1 MKQAT
6 GRIDRQPVTDN
17 VSIQLALDG
26 HSFSIVGGQRGIL
39 PETAVSVEILTART
53 LLVPEELFA
62 PEHAAALLAADGKA
76 PLTGEETICT
86 APQQGVVAVMA
97 VPSQALQQL
106 RERFDEET
114 TLTYTTPLLRD
125 PHPTRPTVLLQ
136 WIAGYLYIKIYHAGL
151 RLAEVL
157 PAPTDADI
165 RYAIE
170 RIGTAFPLK
179 QYVLRV
185 AGREARRLGK
195 LASKPFKQV
204 RCE

>member
-6 GRIDRQPVTDN
+6 GRINLRSVTDN

-26 HSFSIVGGQRGIL
+26 HSFSIVGEERIPTG
-39 PETAVSVEILTART
+39 TAISVEILTART

-62 PEHAAALLAADGKA
+62 PEQAAALLAADGKA
-76 PLTGEETICT
+76 PLTGEETVCT
-86 APQQGVVAVMA
+86 APQQGVAAVMA
-97 VPSQALQQL
+97 VPTQALQQL
-106 RERFDEET
+106 RERFGEET
-114 TLTYTTPLLRD
+114 ALAYTTPLLLD
-125 PHPTRPTVLLQ
+125 PQPDKPTVLLQ

-170 RIGTAFPLK
+170 RFGTAFPFK
-179 QYVLRV
+179 QYALLA
-185 AGREARRLGK
+185 AGSEARRLSK
-195 LASKPFKQV
+195 LAGKYFKQV

>member
-6 GRIDRQPVTDN
+6 GRINHPSVTDN

-26 HSFSIVGGQRGIL
+26 HSFSIVGGQRIQ
-39 PETAVSVEILTART
+39 PVPAVKVEILTART

-62 PEHAAALLAADGKA
+62 PEQAAALLAADGKA

-86 APQQGVVAVMA
+86 APQDGIVAVMA

-106 RERFDEET
+106 RERLDEGT
-114 TLTYTTPLLRD
+114 ALTYTTPLLLD
-125 PHPTRPTVLLQ
+125 PHPTKPTVLLQ
-136 WIAGYLYIKIYHAGL
+136 WIAGYLYIKIYHERL

-157 PAPTDADI
+157 SAPADADI

-170 RIGTAFPLK
+170 RFDTAFPLNRYTL
-179 QYVLRV
+179 QI
-185 AGREARRLGK
+185 AGGEARRLGK
-195 LASKPFKQV
+195 LAGKFFKHV

>member
-6 GRIDRQPVTDN
+6 GRINPRPATDN
-17 VSIQLALDG
+17 VSIQLALNG
-26 HSFSIVGGQRGIL
+26 HAFSIVGGQRIL
-39 PETAVSVEILTART
+39 PEPTVKVEILTART
-53 LLVPEELFA
+53 MLVPKELFA
-62 PEHAAALLAADGKA
+62 PEQAAALLAADGKA
-76 PLTGEETICT
+76 PLAGEETVCT
-86 APQQGVVAVMA
+86 DPQQDVAAVMA

-106 RERFDEET
+106 RERLAEGT
-114 TLTYTTPLLRD
+114 TLTYTTPLLLD
-125 PHPTRPTVLLQ
+125 PQPDKPTVLLQ

-170 RIGTAFPLK
+170 RLGTAFPFK
-179 QYVLRV
+179 QYALLA
-185 AGREARRLGK
+185 AGSEARRLGK
-195 LASKPFKQV
+195 LAGKFFKQV

>member
-6 GRIDRQPVTDN
+6 GRIDRRSVADN

-26 HSFSIVGGQRGIL
+26 HSFSLVGGQGIQQG
-39 PETAVSVEILTART
+39 TAVSVGVLTVRT
-53 LLVPEELFA
+53 LLVPEELFK
-62 PEHAAALLAADGKA
+62 PEHAASLLAADGKA
-76 PLTGEETICT
+76 PLTGEETVCT
-86 APQQGVVAVMA
+86 APQNGVVAVMA

-106 RERFDEET
+106 HERFDEGT
-114 TLTYTTPLLRD
+114 PLTYTTPLLLD
-125 PHPTRPTVLLQ
+125 LHTTQPTVLLQ
-136 WIAGYLYIKIYHAGL
+136 WVAGYLYIKIYQTGL

-170 RIGTAFPLK
+170 RLGTAFPFK
-179 QYVLRV
+179 QYALRV

-195 LASKPFKQV
+195 LTGHFFKQV

>member
-6 GRIDRQPVTDN
+6 GRIDRRSVTDN

-26 HSFSIVGGQRGIL
+26 HSFSIVGGQSIL
-39 PETAVSVEILTART
+39 PEPAVKVEILTVRT
-53 LLVPEELFA
+53 LLVPEELFV

-76 PLTGEETICT
+76 PLIGEETICT
-86 APQQGVVAVMA
+86 APQHDIVAVMA

-106 RERFDEET
+106 HERLDEGT
-114 TLTYTTPLLRD
+114 TLTYTTPLLVD
-125 PHPTRPTVLLQ
+125 PHPTKPTVLLQ
-136 WIAGYLYIKIYHAGL
+136 WIAGYLYIKIYQAGL

-170 RIGTAFPLK
+170 RLDTAFPFNR
-179 QYVLRV
+179 YALRI
-185 AGREARRLGK
+185 AGGEARRVSK
-195 LASKPFKQV
+195 LAGKFFKHV